1 MTSGCLTREEGCGY
15 PTGKRKKSIFEE
27 AIFNESR
34 YSRDELKDRVE
45 RSVDMEEMGENQGP
59 DLSKKA

>member
-1 MTSGCLTREEGCGY
+1 MAVLLARGRRAL
-15 PTGKRKKSIFEE
+15 FEE

-34 YSRDELKDRVE
+34 YSHVELKEHVE
-45 RSVDMEEMGENQGP
+45 HSVAMKEMAGNKGP

>member
-1 MTSGCLTREEGCGY
+1 MTSGCLTREEGGGC
-15 PTGKRKKSIFEE
+15 PTGKRQKSIFEE

-34 YSRDELKDRVE
+34 YSHVELKEHVE
-45 RSVDMEEMGENQGP
+45 HSVAMKEMAGNKGP